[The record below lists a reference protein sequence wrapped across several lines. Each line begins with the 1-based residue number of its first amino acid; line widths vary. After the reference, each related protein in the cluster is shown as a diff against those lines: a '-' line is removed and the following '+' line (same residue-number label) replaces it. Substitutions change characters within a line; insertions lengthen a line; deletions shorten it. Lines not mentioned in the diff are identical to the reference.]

1 MSEQELTGPD
11 EETDET
17 AETEESDDDTE
28 ESAND
33 EPDDDEL
40 LTPEMS
46 QASPEPSHGIAPMH
60 TPVTHGER
68 RAMEAKAEAAKAAAK
83 STPKS
88 TPARVVKPA
97 KVR

>member
-11 EETDET
+11 EDTDET
-17 AETEESDDDTE
+17 AETDASDDAADDGD
-28 ESAND
+28 D

-68 RAMEAKAEAAKAAAK
+68 RAMEAAAEAAKATVAAA
-83 STPKS
+83 PK
-88 TPARVVKPA
+88 PALGRIVKPA
-97 KVR
+97 RPR